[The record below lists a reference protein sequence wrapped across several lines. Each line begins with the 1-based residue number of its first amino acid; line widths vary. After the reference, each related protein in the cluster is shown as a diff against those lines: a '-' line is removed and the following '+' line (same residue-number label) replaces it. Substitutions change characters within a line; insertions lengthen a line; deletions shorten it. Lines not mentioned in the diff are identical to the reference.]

1 MIRMKKYI
9 SLVIFLCL
17 IVVFGVTYYKKMNL
31 FSLPE
36 EETVEYAE
44 ISYGISDE
52 DPIYRITD
60 EEKIAELFELV
71 DMESWKKTNYVM
83 EYSPLEYVFFEETPY
98 RWEIGISENK
108 DGTVCYQV
116 SVYENNEPVFPGG
129 HYFISAD
136 SDKYEDVIHT
146 LKIIQS
152 N

>member
-17 IVVFGVTYYKKMNL
+17 IVVSGVTYYKKMNL
-31 FSLPE
+31 LSLPE

-83 EYSPLEYVFFEETPY
+83 EYSPLEYVHRINELLSAYPMESDEEIVK
-98 RWEIGISENK
+98 RIVDN
-108 DGTVCYQV
+108 D
-116 SVYENNEPVFPGG
+116 
-129 HYFISAD
+129 
-136 SDKYEDVIHT
+136 
-146 LKIIQS
+146 
-152 N
+152 

>member
-1 MIRMKKYI
+1 MKKYI
-9 SLVIFLCL
+9 SIAIFLCVMAVL
-17 IVVFGVTYYKKMNL
+17 GVACYKKTN
-31 FSLPE
+31 SLPLPGE
-36 EETVEYAE
+36 AKVDYAE
-44 ISYGISDE
+44 ISYGITEE
-52 DPIYRITD
+52 DPIYRITE
-60 EEKIAELFELV
+60 EEKIAALFDLI

-116 SVYENNEPVFPGG
+116 SVYENNEPVFPGR

-146 LKIIQS
+146 LKIIQP

>member
-1 MIRMKKYI
+1 MHWYCNLGVIRMKKYI

-17 IVVFGVTYYKKMNL
+17 IVVSGVTYYKKMNL
-31 FSLPE
+31 LSLPE
-36 EETVEYAE
+36 EETV
-44 ISYGISDE
+44 
-52 DPIYRITD
+52 
-60 EEKIAELFELV
+60 
-71 DMESWKKTNYVM
+71 ESWKKTNYVM

-146 LKIIQS
+146 LKIIQP

>member
-1 MIRMKKYI
+1 MAV
-9 SLVIFLCL
+9 L
-17 IVVFGVTYYKKMNL
+17 GVACYKKTN
-31 FSLPE
+31 SLPLPGE
-36 EETVEYAE
+36 AKVDYAE
-44 ISYGISDE
+44 ISYGITEE
-52 DPIYRITD
+52 DPIYRITE
-60 EEKIAELFELV
+60 EEKIAALFDLI

-146 LKIIQS
+146 LKIIQP

>member
-17 IVVFGVTYYKKMNL
+17 IVVSGVTYYKKMNL
-31 FSLPE
+31 LSLPE

-60 EEKIAELFELV
+60 EEKIAELFEII

-129 HYFISAD
+129 NYFISAD
-136 SDKYEDVIHT
+136 SDKYEHVIRT
-146 LKIIQS
+146 LKIIQP